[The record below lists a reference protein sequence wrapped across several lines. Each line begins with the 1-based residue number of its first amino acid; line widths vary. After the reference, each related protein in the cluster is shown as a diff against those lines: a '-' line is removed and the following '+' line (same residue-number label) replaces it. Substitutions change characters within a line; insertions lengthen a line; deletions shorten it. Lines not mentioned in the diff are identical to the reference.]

1 MEDEDGIVTE
11 RNVLLGEIRSDLER
25 LSNTMDDTQTI
36 TDEIRST
43 IAMLGDKLDALSD
56 LMRR

>member
-1 MEDEDGIVTE
+1 MKDEDGIVTE
-11 RNVLLGEIRSDLER
+11 RNVLLGEIRTDLER

-56 LMRR
+56 LMR